1 MFHKCLWNLLKLFD
15 LNTKKDFQSI
25 LPKQKTIHV
34 FRMKKIFYKFEKLIT
49 IETVKREW
57 SKSEY
62 YLQIKSFRE
71 KVYKIIKINNVT
83 NINNNKYFKN
93 KLNM

>member
-1 MFHKCLWNLLKLFD
+1 MSLKLVEAFWFEYKKRFSI
-15 LNTKKDFQSI
+15 NTSKT
-25 LPKQKTIHV
+25 KTIHV